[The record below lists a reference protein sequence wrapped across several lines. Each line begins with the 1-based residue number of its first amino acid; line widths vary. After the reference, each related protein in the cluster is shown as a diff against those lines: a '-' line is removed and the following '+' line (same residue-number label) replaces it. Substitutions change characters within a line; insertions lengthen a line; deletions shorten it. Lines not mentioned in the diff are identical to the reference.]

1 MITIII
7 SHAEETP
14 SFFINAVNEIDNYAY
29 YLWFCKGIGVK
40 LLMLWK
46 LKF

>member
-1 MITIII
+1 MITIMI

-29 YLWFCKGIGVK
+29 YL
-40 LLMLWK
+40 
-46 LKF
+46 